1 MNNLVTSNLTH
12 HPGRTLASVVGVAVG
27 VILVVLTVGL
37 VRGQLRERGQR
48 DANIG
53 VEIMLRQGGQSLS
66 LTSADMTIPV
76 TDVEAVRAVPGVAV
90 ATPVGQNLE
99 MGASGGLGIRQI
111 DGIDF
116 QSFTAASKLR
126 IIEGEPLPQ
135 SGDFAIIDF
144 KHAANRNIKV
154 GDKINGLGRELTVVG
169 IYEPEA
175 GARIKIP
182 LATMQ
187 EALGAPGKCSMIF
200 VKCQNPGEQEA
211 MAARILEKFPG
222 YSFILTRE
230 LPQLFANSSA
240 GLNVFLNVVKG
251 LATVIS
257 LLVIL
262 LTMYTTVAERTRQ
275 IGILKSLGAS
285 KFWIAWVFEKE
296 ALLISLLGVVGGL
309 AVAAIA
315 RYLLVNGLGMKI
327 DLEAGSILYASMA
340 GLVSGLLGAL
350 YPALRAAS
358 QDPVDAIELR
368 ITVSRS
374 SRKWNKQ
381 ADFG

>member
-1 MNNLVTSNLTH
+1 MNSLVASNLTH
-12 HPGRTLASVVGVAVG
+12 HPGRTAASVIGVAVG

-37 VRGQLRERGQR
+37 VRGALRERGQR

-53 VEIMLRQGGQSLS
+53 VEIMLRQGGQGIS

-76 TDVEAVRAVPGVAV
+76 SQVEAVRAVQGVAM

-99 MGASGGLGIRQI
+99 MGGGAGLGIRQI
-111 DGIDF
+111 DGIEFD
-116 QSFTAASKLR
+116 SFTAASHLR
-126 IIEGEPLPQ
+126 IVQGEPLPS

-144 KHAANRNIKV
+144 KEATNKNVKV
-154 GDKINGLGRELTVVG
+154 GDTIKGLGRDLKVVG

-175 GARIKIP
+175 GGRIKVP
-182 LATMQ
+182 LSTMQ
-187 EALGAPGKCSMIF
+187 EALGAADKCSMIF
-200 VKCQNPGEQEA
+200 VKCQNANEQELVA
-211 MAARILEKFPG
+211 VRVLEKLPEYRVLF
-222 YSFILTRE
+222 TRD
-230 LPQLFANSSA
+230 LPQLFATGFS
-240 GLNVFLNVVKG
+240 GFNVFLNVVKG

-285 KFWIAWVFEKE
+285 KLWIAWVFEKE

-309 AVAAIA
+309 VIAAVA
-315 RYLLVNGLGMKI
+315 RYFLVNGLGWKI
-327 DLEAGSILYASMA
+327 DLEADSILYASIA

-358 QDPVDAIELR
+358 QDPVEALSYE
-368 ITVSRS
+368 
-374 SRKWNKQ
+374 
-381 ADFG
+381 